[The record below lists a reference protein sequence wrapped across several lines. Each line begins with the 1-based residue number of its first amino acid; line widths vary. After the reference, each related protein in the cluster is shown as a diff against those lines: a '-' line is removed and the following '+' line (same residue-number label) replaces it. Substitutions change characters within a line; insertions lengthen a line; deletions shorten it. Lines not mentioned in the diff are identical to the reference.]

1 MKSRAKDAWS
11 DVRKSMKTSKKVDWM
26 TKQKKSLSKV
36 KPIRIKK
43 K

>member
-1 MKSRAKDAWS
+1 MKSRAADAWK